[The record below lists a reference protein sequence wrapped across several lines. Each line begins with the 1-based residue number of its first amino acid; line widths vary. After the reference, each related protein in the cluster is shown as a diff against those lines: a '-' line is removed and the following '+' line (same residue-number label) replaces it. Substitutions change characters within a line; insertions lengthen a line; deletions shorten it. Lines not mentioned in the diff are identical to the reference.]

1 MTWREP
7 ILDYRNSTMT
17 VEEIADFIRS
27 KVTEYPGCSIFVD
40 GDSGCIMVEHP
51 EPEGSRC

>member
-17 VEEIADFIRS
+17 FGEVADFIRS
-27 KVTEYPGCSIFVD
+27 KASEYPDCSIFVD
-40 GDSGCIMVEHP
+40 GDSGCIMLEHP
-51 EPEGSRC
+51 EPEEFR